1 MFALVRT
8 NPDAADRRQGISM
21 ILIDMKSKGIR
32 RRPIRTIA
40 GEEEFAEV
48 FFDDVEVPAA
58 NIVLGVDQGWMLAN
72 TLLEAERMMS
82 SSPQKVIVMLDRV
95 KRVALQTGACED
107 PAFRDRL
114 ATTYIDA
121 LAFQAMFTSV
131 LDSIKAGERAG
142 PRASI
147 LKILNAEVSQALG
160 DLMLEASG
168 SLGMALEPMMAGGR
182 RVSVGLSFLQVRRQ
196 TIYGGTS
203 EIQRNILAKRVL
215 DLGNEP
221 KRGA

>member
-1 MFALVRT
+1 M
-8 NPDAADRRQGISM
+8 
-21 ILIDMKSKGIR
+21 
-32 RRPIRTIA
+32 
-40 GEEEFAEV
+40 
-48 FFDDVEVPAA
+48 
-58 NIVLGVDQGWMLAN
+58 
-72 TLLEAERMMS
+72 LEAERMMS

-95 KRVALQTGACED
+95 RRVARQTGAFED

-114 ATTYIDA
+114 ASAYVDA
-121 LAFQAMFTSV
+121 LAFQAMFTGV
-131 LDSIKAGERAG
+131 LAAVRAGERAG

-147 LKILNAEVSQALG
+147 LKIVNAEVSQTLA

-168 SLGMALEPMMAGGR
+168 SLGMGIEPLLAGER
-182 RVSVGLSFLQVRRQ
+182 RVSVGLAFLQARRQ